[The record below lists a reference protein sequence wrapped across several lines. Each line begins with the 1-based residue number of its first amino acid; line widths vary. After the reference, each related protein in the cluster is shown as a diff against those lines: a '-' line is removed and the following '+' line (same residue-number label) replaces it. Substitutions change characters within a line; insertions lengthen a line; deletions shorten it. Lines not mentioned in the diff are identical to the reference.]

1 MHFFYDAQ
9 SRPAMVDFN
18 GALYSYIHNLQGDI
32 VGILDNAG
40 SLVVE
45 YKYDA
50 WGKPTLVRTLT
61 TAYEALA
68 ELNPFRYR
76 GYVYDEETGLYYLR
90 SRYYSTNC
98 GRFINVDSYSGK
110 LGQSYAHNL
119 SAYSYNSP
127 IAFIDKDG
135 YSATV
140 VETIGRIYFDVSSID
155 WNKVGNVF
163 AKIVG
168 AVAVAVASY
177 RAKMEIQTPEEVRRA
192 AGITATMDAA
202 TIEAKLLEATTSNAV
217 NHLMYEEDYSY
228 YYVAFIKNGMLYT
241 IDLPL
246 TFDEAYIAAQGTVIT
261 NAVRDQFQSSKRVWG
276 IYAPSPYAASKL
288 AAALIPGSTEK
299 SLIASMEE
307 HSSSGIPGDYYWHWH
322 TTDHKYHIWYGVPLQ
337 V

>member
-9 SRPAMVDFN
+9 SRPAMVEFN
-18 GALYSYIHNLQGDI
+18 GVLYSYVHNLQGDV
-32 VGILDNAG
+32 VGIVDSAG

-61 TAYEALA
+61 AAYEALA

-76 GYVYDEETGLYYLR
+76 GYVFDEETGLYYLR
-90 SRYYSTNC
+90 SRYYSPNC

-110 LGQSYAHNL
+110 LGQSHAHNL
-119 SAYSYNSP
+119 FAYSYNSP

-135 YSATV
+135 YSAT
-140 VETIGRIYFDVSSID
+140 TAGAIYYIIIYVSGTD
-155 WNKVGNVF
+155 WNKAGSVF

-168 AVAVAVASY
+168 AVAVAIASY

-202 TIEAKLLEATTSNAV
+202 TIEAKLLEATTSSAV
-217 NHLMYEEDYSY
+217 KHLMYEEGYNY
-228 YYVAFIKNGMLYT
+228 YYIAFTKNGTLYT

-246 TFDEAYIAAQGTVIT
+246 TFEEAYIAAQGTVIT
-261 NAVRDQFQSSKRVWG
+261 NAVREKFRSSKRVWG
-276 IYAPSPYAASKL
+276 IYAAPYAASKL
-288 AAALIPGSTEK
+288 AAALIPGSTER

-322 TTDHKYHIWYGVPLQ
+322 TPDHKYHIWYGLPLQ

>member
-1 MHFFYDAQ
+1 
-9 SRPAMVDFN
+9 MVEFN
-18 GALYSYIHNLQGDI
+18 GTLYSYVHNLQGDI
-32 VGILDNAG
+32 VGIVDSSG

-140 VETIGRIYFDVSSID
+140 AETIGRIFFDVS
-155 WNKVGNVF
+155 
-163 AKIVG
+163 
-168 AVAVAVASY
+168 
-177 RAKMEIQTPEEVRRA
+177 
-192 AGITATMDAA
+192 
-202 TIEAKLLEATTSNAV
+202 
-217 NHLMYEEDYSY
+217 
-228 YYVAFIKNGMLYT
+228 
-241 IDLPL
+241 
-246 TFDEAYIAAQGTVIT
+246 
-261 NAVRDQFQSSKRVWG
+261 